1 MYNYHI
7 GDLVRV
13 VRKTNANQADL
24 GWNDSMT
31 RSIGHTGIVKQV
43 NRGRHNGLPI
53 LMFPGTTLNSGNTYH
68 ADAIELETDPERI
81 KRAEDERWLDDIR
94 I

>member
-1 MYNYHI
+1 MYKYHI

-13 VRKTNANQADL
+13 VRKTNANPAAL

-31 RSIGHTGIVKQV
+31 RSIGFTGIVKQV
-43 NRGRHNGLPI
+43 NASRYIGLPI
-53 LMFPGTTLNSGNTYH
+53 LMFPGTTLGSGNTYH
-68 ADAIELETDPERI
+68 ADAIELETSPERI
-81 KRAEDERWLDDIR
+81 KRAEDERWIDDIR